1 MTTRIRL
8 RRMGSNKRPF
18 FRVVVAD
25 QRSPRDGR
33 FIENIGKYHP
43 LDDPSVIEID
53 QERALHWLRV
63 GAQPSNQV
71 RNLMNKIGI
80 WDEFVKERPSAAL
93 EPGKERPE
101 RSKVSKK
108 AKQKA
113 EAAAAEPIGAPVEEA
128 PAEPQPEPEP
138 EVAEASAAEAVEAV
152 EEAPTDEAPAAEEA
166 PAPEATVVRRGS
178 HRPPRTS
185 PPRTRP
191 LPRKHPPPRNRR
203 RGLVKDLVEFLVQE
217 LVDEP
222 DAVSIEET
230 FDERGPR
237 YRVRVAPEDMG
248 KVIGR
253 GGRTAK
259 AIRTVVRA
267 AAQRQGHGAMVD
279 IED

>member
-53 QERALHWLRV
+53 QDRALHWLRV

-93 EPGKERPE
+93 EPAKERPDKP
-101 RSKVSKK
+101 KVSKK

-113 EAAAAEPIGAPVEEA
+113 ETSAAEPEAPRAVEPEPTPPPEAAAEPEA
-128 PAEPQPEPEP
+128 ETPTSPEPSVEVEP
-138 EVAEASAAEAVEAV
+138 AAAEADAAEAIEAV
-152 EEAPTDEAPAAEEA
+152 DETPADET
-166 PAPEATVVRRGS
+166 PADETSEGS
-178 HRPPRTS
+178 
-185 PPRTRP
+185 
-191 LPRKHPPPRNRR
+191 
-203 RGLVKDLVEFLVQE
+203 
-217 LVDEP
+217 
-222 DAVSIEET
+222 
-230 FDERGPR
+230 
-237 YRVRVAPEDMG
+237 
-248 KVIGR
+248 
-253 GGRTAK
+253 
-259 AIRTVVRA
+259 
-267 AAQRQGHGAMVD
+267 
-279 IED
+279 

>member
-113 EAAAAEPIGAPVEEA
+113 EAAAAEPIGAPVEDA

-138 EVAEASAAEAVEAV
+138 DVAEASAAEAVEAV

-166 PAPEATVVRRGS
+166 PAPEATVAQEE
-178 HRPPRTS
+178 PPATEDVATEDTPTPAEAS
-185 PPRTRP
+185 AT
-191 LPRKHPPPRNRR
+191 
-203 RGLVKDLVEFLVQE
+203 E
-217 LVDEP
+217 EP
-222 DAVSIEET
+222 A
-230 FDERGPR
+230 
-237 YRVRVAPEDMG
+237 AEDS
-248 KVIGR
+248 
-253 GGRTAK
+253 
-259 AIRTVVRA
+259 
-267 AAQRQGHGAMVD
+267 
-279 IED
+279 